1 MRPRIYVRSHI
12 RPFTRDVGASM
23 ADWAVGRLCQL
34 STSAAVN
41 TFAAATSSSSSYDV
55 PVPCVV
61 RPQRQQ
67 QSYQASDLVDSAAAI
82 SDATRPGIVARGVR
96 SAASGPLGRQL
107 HRRELPVVDQLIFLN
122 RHNMG

>member
-1 MRPRIYVRSHI
+1 MSVRTSV
-12 RPFTRDVGASM
+12 RLSGSTSFTRDVGASM

-34 STSAAVN
+34 PTSAVN
-41 TFAAATSSSSSYDV
+41 TFAAATSSSSSYAV

-82 SDATRPGIVARGVR
+82 SDATRPGSRSWRLSERGIGAARSTVA
-96 SAASGPLGRQL
+96 PT
-107 HRRELPVVDQLIFLN
+107 
-122 RHNMG
+122 